1 MFHYRTRRE
10 PPSPR
15 AGLAVLGLAGCIA
28 AIITSML
35 DLEDI
40 FGPEGPLH
48 STLPDFK
55 SRWQQLRMAQRVA
68 TALEHRET
76 VVVEAGTGTGKT
88 FAYLVPALLCGARVL
103 ISTGTR
109 TLQDQLFSKDL
120 PLVAA
125 ALGRPAKIAL
135 LKGRT
140 NYLCRYRLAQID
152 PGGEQL
158 SLDPSGT
165 DPADADEPGMGQP
178 EGMGQPAPH
187 RSMLARIERW
197 SRTTRRGDLAE
208 VRGLS
213 DSHPVWPQVTSTREN
228 CLGNRCPE
236 ISRCHV
242 ALARREALDADIVIV
257 NHHLLLADLA
267 LKEDGF
273 GDILGQADAVILDE
287 AHQIPD
293 LATQF
298 FSATVSSRRIEN
310 LLKDVHTEVASH
322 LAHLSIESGAGQL
335 IANIAAAAKGVEQA
349 SQQLSSALPPRPGRF
364 SLAETGAQLNGCVG
378 ELARSL
384 QTLQDNLANLVDD
397 SALAQLAERTG
408 DLVLSLDRIAAVD
421 DMDGV
426 RAVEVAPRSWPMGLL
441 TERPAR
447 KSPAGTGFTLS
458 LMPFDISARFLS
470 LLQARRCGWIF
481 TSATLSLGED
491 FTHFTGR
498 LGLNES
504 PTLKI
509 DSPFNYPLQSLLY
522 LPSGLPEPASPKYVA
537 AVIET
542 ALPLID
548 AARGGAFILFTS
560 HRALSQGAAALKT
573 YWSNPNQSP
582 SPYRLFVQGEAPRER
597 LLKEFREDGNGV
609 LLGTTSFWEGVDVKG
624 EALRL
629 VIIEKLPFASPD
641 DPLVKARIDHLEATG
656 GNAFR
661 DYQLPEAALALK
673 QGVGRLIRSE
683 EDYGTVVICDPR
695 MMGRGYGKVLLAALP
710 PMTPT
715 RDRDEAMSFIRK
727 HAPRDLANALKTAR
741 AATAP

>member
-1 MFHYRTRRE
+1 
-10 PPSPR
+10 
-15 AGLAVLGLAGCIA
+15 
-28 AIITSML
+28 ML
-35 DLEDI
+35 DLQDI
-40 FGPEGPLH
+40 FGPGGPLQ
-48 STLPDFK
+48 SALPDFK
-55 SRWQQLRMAQRVA
+55 SRWQQIRMAERIS

-125 ALGRPAKIAL
+125 ALGRPARIAL

-140 NYLCRYRLAQID
+140 NYLCRYRLAQAG
-152 PGGEQL
+152 PGNEQL
-158 SLDPSGT
+158 SLNTTHASAATTTKADATDSADNAARA
-165 DPADADEPGMGQP
+165 DPADDDLPVTP
-178 EGMGQPAPH
+178 N
-187 RSMLARIERW
+187 SMLARIQRW
-197 SRTTRRGDLAE
+197 SRTTRQGDLSE

-213 DSHPVWPQVTSTREN
+213 DSHPVWPQVTSTRDN
-228 CLGNRCPE
+228 CLGNKCPE
-236 ISRCHV
+236 IARCHV
-242 ALARREALDADIVIV
+242 AIARRDALDADIVIV

-273 GDILGQADAVILDE
+273 GDILGAADAVILDE

-298 FSATVSSRRIEN
+298 FGANVSSRRIEN
-310 LLKDVHTEVASH
+310 LLKEAQTE
-322 LAHLSIESGAGQL
+322 ITGQL
-335 IANIAAAAKGVEQA
+335 ARVSIDSDAAAVLADVSVAARAVEQA
-349 SQQLSSALPPRPGRF
+349 THRLSASLPARAGRF
-364 SLAETGAQLNGCVG
+364 SLSEMGSQLTASVD
-378 ELARSL
+378 ELSRTL
-384 QTLQDNLANLVDD
+384 QTLQSSLSDLGDD
-397 SALAQLAERTG
+397 SPLAPLGERAG
-408 DLVLSLDRIAAVD
+408 DLVLSLDRIASVD
-421 DMDGV
+421 DMEGV
-426 RAVEVAPRSWPMGLL
+426 RAVEVTQR
-441 TERPAR
+441 
-447 KSPAGTGFTLS
+447 GFSLS

-470 LLQARRCGWIF
+470 LIQARRCGWIF

-491 FTHFTGR
+491 FSHFTGR
-498 LGLNES
+498 LGLTES

-509 DSPFNYPLQSLLY
+509 ESPFDYERQSLLY
-522 LPSGLPEPASPKYVA
+522 LPTGMPEPASSSYVA
-537 AVIET
+537 RVIET

-548 AARGGAFILFTS
+548 ASRGGAFVLFTS
-560 HRALSQGAAALKT
+560 HRALTQGASLLRAC
-573 YWSNPNQSP
+573 WSGEN
-582 SPYRLFVQGEAPRER
+582 PYRLFVQGEAPRER

-641 DPLVKARIDHLEATG
+641 DPLVRARIDHLQATG

-715 RDRDEAMSFIRK
+715 RDRDEALRFIRK
-727 HAPRDLANALKTAR
+727 HAPRNSVSNPVITRTA
-741 AATAP
+741 TFP

>member
-1 MFHYRTRRE
+1 
-10 PPSPR
+10 
-15 AGLAVLGLAGCIA
+15 
-28 AIITSML
+28 ML

-40 FGPEGPLH
+40 FGPGGPLH
-48 STLPDFK
+48 SALPDFK

-76 VVVEAGTGTGKT
+76 IVVEAGTGTGKT

-125 ALGRPAKIAL
+125 ALGRPARIAL

-140 NYLCRYRLAQID
+140 NYLCRYRLARIG

-158 SLDPSGT
+158 SLNT
-165 DPADADEPGMGQP
+165 AAEP
-178 EGMGQPAPH
+178 EAVEETTSLA
-187 RSMLARIERW
+187 SMLARIQRW
-197 SRTTRRGDLAE
+197 SQTTRQGDLAE

-213 DSHPVWPQVTSTREN
+213 DSHPVWPQVTSTRDN
-228 CLGNRCPE
+228 CLGNRCPD

-273 GDILGQADAVILDE
+273 GDILGAADAVILDE

-298 FSATVSSRRIEN
+298 FGANVSSRRIEN
-310 LLKDVHTEVASH
+310 LLKEVHAEVASQLTH
-322 LAHLSIESGAGQL
+322 ISVESAAGEL
-335 IANIAAAAKGVEQA
+335 ITNVGAAARGVEQ
-349 SQQLSSALPPRPGRF
+349 SQQRLVSFLPTRAGRF
-364 SLAETGAQLNGCVG
+364 PLTEMGSHVNAQVDD
-378 ELARSL
+378 LARAL
-384 QTLQDNLANLVDD
+384 QALQDKLASLGED
-397 SALAQLAERTG
+397 SPLAQFGERAG
-408 DLVLSLDRIAAVD
+408 DLVLSLDRIADLD
-421 DMDGV
+421 DLDGV
-426 RAVEVAPRSWPMGLL
+426 RAVEITQRG
-441 TERPAR
+441 
-447 KSPAGTGFTLS
+447 GFSLS
-458 LMPFDISARFLS
+458 LMPFDISQRFLS
-470 LLQARRCGWIF
+470 MLQSRRCGWIF

-491 FTHFTGR
+491 FGHFTGR
-498 LGLNES
+498 LGLRDS

-509 DSPFNYPLQSLLY
+509 ESPFDYQRQSLLY
-522 LPSGLPEPASPKYVA
+522 LPDGLPEPASPNYVA

-560 HRALSQGAAALKT
+560 HRALSQGAALLRAC
-573 YWSNPNQSP
+573 WSKEK
-582 SPYRLFVQGEAPRER
+582 SPYRVFVQGEAPRER
-597 LLKEFREDGNGV
+597 LLNEFREDGNGV

-641 DPLVKARIDHLEATG
+641 DPLVKARIDHLQATG

-695 MMGRGYGKVLLAALP
+695 MVGRGYGKVLLAALP
-710 PMTPT
+710 AMAPT
-715 RDRDEAMSFIRK
+715 RDRDEALRFIRK
-727 HAPRDLANALKTAR
+727 HAPRNLTNADTSAR
-741 AATAP
+741 AAAAP